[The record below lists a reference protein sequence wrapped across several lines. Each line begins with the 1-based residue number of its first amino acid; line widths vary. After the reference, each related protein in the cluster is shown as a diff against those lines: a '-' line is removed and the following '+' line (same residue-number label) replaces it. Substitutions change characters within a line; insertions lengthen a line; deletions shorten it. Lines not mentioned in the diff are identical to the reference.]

1 MIVFRA
7 IGRFFARIW
16 RWIKE
21 TAWVQPLLIVGG
33 IFAIIFSIPYLTK
46 WVKSWFTEGSASE
59 KYYAKKQL
67 KLKNADKEHGSEV
80 DKLFDFIQSYHDD
93 KNSSE
98 AVAGKK
104 KYGEKFFLT
113 LVQENCAGCEE
124 RYDAFQTLEKEWNKG
139 SYAGLDQSFKL
150 HTIFVDTKNDDGDNL
165 FEKVYERPE
174 VTRFF
179 EDTISYMSGDY
190 ENHPYREN
198 TDAESYDTNLKNLMD
213 REEISTPVTFL
224 FDFTDENPADWTSD
238 YGVRE
243 VLFSFSGTNGS
254 DKYAKARTLRD
265 SWTNVWGTDNK
276 AGADNK
282 FSPYYVR

>member
-46 WVKSWFTEGSASE
+46 WVKSWFVQGSASE

-67 KLKNADKEHGSEV
+67 KLKGADKDHSSEA
-80 DKLFDFIQSYHDD
+80 DDFFEFIQSYHDGED
-93 KNSSE
+93 
-98 AVAGKK
+98 VTAGKK

-113 LVQENCAGCEE
+113 LVQENCAACEE
-124 RYDAFQTLEKEWNKG
+124 RYEAFETLEKEWNKG
-139 SYAGLDQSFKL
+139 SYTGLDGKFKM
-150 HTIFVDTKNDDGDNL
+150 HTIYVDTKNSDGDNL

-174 VTRFF
+174 VMRLF
-179 EDTISYMSGDY
+179 ENTVSYMQGDY
-190 ENHPYREN
+190 DTHPYREN
-198 TDAESYDTNLKNLMD
+198 TDGESYDTNLKNLME

-224 FDFTDENPADWTSD
+224 FDFTDDNPAEWTSD

-265 SWTNVWGTDNK
+265 CWTNVWGNDSK

-282 FSPYYVR
+282 FSPYYKG

>member
-46 WVKSWFTEGSASE
+46 WVKSWFNEGSASE
-59 KYYAKKQL
+59 KYYSKKQL
-67 KLKNADKEHGSEV
+67 KLKNAEDHKSEV
-80 DKLFDFIQSYHDD
+80 DGLFDFIQSYYDD
-93 KNSSE
+93 KASD
-98 AVAGKK
+98 AAKAGKK

-113 LVQENCAGCEE
+113 LVQENCVACDE
-124 RYDAFQTLEKEWNKG
+124 RYDAFETLEKEWNKG
-139 SYAGLDQSFKL
+139 SYANLDHSFKM
-150 HTIFVDTKNDDGDNL
+150 HTIYVDSKNSDGDNL
-165 FEKVYERPE
+165 FEKVYERAE

-179 EDTISYMSGDY
+179 EDTVSYMNGTY
-190 ENHPYREN
+190 EDHPYREN
-198 TDAESYDTNLKNLMD
+198 GDTSSYDTNLENLMN

-224 FDFTDENPADWTSD
+224 FDFTDDNPADWTSD

-254 DKYAKARTLRD
+254 DKYAKAKTLRD
-265 SWTNVWGTDNK
+265 AWTNVWSSDHK
-276 AGADNK
+276 AGKDNK

>member
-1 MIVFRA
+1 MGSTI
-7 IGRFFARIW
+7 IN
-16 RWIKE
+16 RW
-21 TAWVQPLLIVGG
+21 WYFCDYL
-33 IFAIIFSIPYLTK
+33 SIPYLTK
-46 WVKSWFTEGSASE
+46 WVKSWFTEGSASV
-59 KYYAKKQL
+59 KYFSKKKL
-67 KLKNADKEHGSEV
+67 NLKNADKEHGSEV
-80 DKLFDFIQSYHDD
+80 DAFFDFIETYHDGKDAD
-93 KNSSE
+93 KI
-98 AVAGKK
+98 AAGKK

-113 LVQENCAGCEE
+113 LVQENCAACDE
-124 RYDAFQTLEKEWNKG
+124 RYDAFQTLEKEWDKD
-139 SYAGLDQSFKL
+139 SYAGLDNKFKL
-150 HTIFVDTKNDDGDNL
+150 HTIFVDAKNDNGDNL

-179 EDTISYMSGDY
+179 EDTVSYMAGDY
-190 ENHPYREN
+190 EQHPYREN

-243 VLFSFSGTNGS
+243 VLFSFSGTNGT

-265 SWTNVWGTDNK
+265 SWTNVWKDTPKEGK
-276 AGADNK
+276 ENK

>member
-1 MIVFRA
+1 MAVLRA
-7 IGRFFARIW
+7 IGRFFARIG

-21 TAWVQPLLIVGG
+21 TAWIQPLLIVGG

-46 WVKSWFTEGSASE
+46 WVKSWFEDETASQ
-59 KYYAKKQL
+59 KYYSSKKIS
-67 KLKNADKEHGSEV
+67 LKNAGDHTSDV
-80 DKLFDFIQSYHDD
+80 DVLFDYMTAF
-93 KNSSE
+93 SE
-98 AVAGKK
+98 LDEEGQKTGKAK
-104 KYGEKFFLT
+104 FGEKFFVT

-179 EDTISYMSGDY
+179 EDTVSYMSGDY